1 MKKGHYDTIK
11 FLLSLKVNEATTNS
25 PSHKSKKSLGQDLQR
40 QIHAKNKPDYVK
52 NEIHFLNI
60 SAVDRF
66 GTTPLQNALD
76 GKKCFFLHCLQ
87 YLKFLF
93 FTHTFVFYSCKMLS
107 L

>member
-52 NEIHFLNI
+52 NEIHFLNV

-76 GKKCFFLHCLQ
+76 GKKCFLIVVKFVIVV
-87 YLKFLF
+87 KIFISSSNFLF
-93 FTHTFVFYSCKMLS
+93 CTCCS